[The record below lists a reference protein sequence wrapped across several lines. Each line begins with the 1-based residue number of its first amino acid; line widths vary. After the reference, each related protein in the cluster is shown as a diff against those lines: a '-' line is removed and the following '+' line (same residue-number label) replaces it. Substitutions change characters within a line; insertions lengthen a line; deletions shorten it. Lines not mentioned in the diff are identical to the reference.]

1 MSVIFVDEELSQYVK
16 EHKIQSFRIKQ
27 IFQELYK
34 NQNIFWDEMTTLPN
48 DLKQQL
54 SQDFSIINLDIEN
67 IIETP
72 ETTKFAFKTHD

>member
-1 MSVIFVDEELSQYVK
+1 MSVLFVDEEISQYIK
-16 EHKIQSFRIKQ
+16 NHKIQSFRTKQ
-27 IFQELYK
+27 IFQELFK

-72 ETTKFAFKTHD
+72 ETTKFAFKTYD